1 MIYTLLHS
9 GQQHVSQLA
18 TEERMPMRNAWGM
31 AGGLVLML
39 MSVTAAS
46 AQFASSIEGTVTDS
60 SGAIVPGASVTI
72 INDATGATQTVTT
85 TSAGYYRFPA
95 LPGST
100 YTIRVSLSG
109 FKTAVQ
115 ERILLKA
122 DEIKTVNVGLESGE
136 VKEEVTVTGQAPLVE
151 TAQGRVSGLIETRQI
166 ESLPLMGRNFY
177 SLVVLTPGVVGR
189 ATGGGQAYAQSNSDL
204 YNNEFGVNMNANGAR
219 AESNNFLVDS
229 STVSSSQRSGVVN
242 INPNSESVQEVRI
255 SVNNFSAEYGRN
267 GSILVNV
274 ITKSG
279 ANAFNGSLGT
289 YYTNNTLQSKNYFQK
304 QTTGFKHPDYGRTEL
319 SWGVGGPVMKDRTFF
334 FTSGDVLRSDVA
346 VSGARTILTPEFIRF
361 MEQARPSNVSTY
373 IARNFPASFTPDRNF
388 RTAGQHL
395 NAACSG
401 TTAISSPIGPVPCNL
416 PVTGEGT
423 WNETSPRNGLQWT
436 ARLDHN
442 LRGGQDRIYGSF
454 NRTTTDKVGFGT
466 PEVYPGFTASS
477 PTSSMHFNTN
487 WTRIVSPSIL
497 NEVSFAWVRP
507 WGELLNPNPEI
518 PGVTVTGIAGYQVGW
533 GPNEFVQN
541 SFEWRDVLT
550 MTRGSHTMKV
560 GGAYTR
566 EHADNEASRV
576 FNRPTYGFNSVFD
589 FAADQPF
596 RQDQIAIDPRTAQ
609 PITQI
614 IRFHRTQSVSA
625 FVQNDWKARPNLSI
639 NAGLRYEGY
648 LNIYNAKRDMSNIQF
663 TTGGDL
669 RSRLP
674 TASVVERHY
683 YLEGGLWGGGMHSLA
698 PRASF
703 AWDPSREAKL
713 SIRGGIGRS
722 YERMSNQIW
731 DGEYQNLPAFA
742 TVSATVQDPVVRP
755 VFGLGR
761 NTTVPYDYPRPSG
774 LTAGLNQHGGLLNG
788 AGLVHVVDSDIKPM
802 YLDNWFL
809 GAQRSLWQNVVVEAD
824 YIGSRG
830 RNAYRKW
837 DINRFN
843 GDLFDGRLDR
853 ILPGFAAINYTDSSD
868 RSSFHGGTVA
878 AKVLREGLS
887 FGGAYTFG
895 RSTDYSSTFSATQR
909 PDAYGPPVQDKGRSD
924 FDVPHKVSLWSIWT
938 LPAPASGPGK
948 AILGGWN
955 ATGVLIAQ
963 SGTPFTVFCQG
974 RAFAPV
980 RDAAGTIVGNTGCDY
995 NADGLQF
1002 DRPNLPSFGPS
1013 LSGLSNDDFL
1023 SGIFKAADFP
1033 TPAPGTGGTLGRNT
1047 FRGPRYFNVDFAL
1060 SRGIKVP
1067 TLGRSGEVQ
1076 VRLEVFNLFNTT
1088 NLLPPQSNLTSSA
1101 FGRSTDALPGRIVQ
1115 FGGRFRF

>member
-1 MIYTLLHS
+1 MPTRKGWGVAS
-9 GQQHVSQLA
+9 G
-18 TEERMPMRNAWGM
+18 
-31 AGGLVLML
+31 LML
-39 MSVTAAS
+39 MLLSVATGAS
-46 AQFASSIEGTVTDS
+46 AQFASSIEGTISDS
-60 SGAIVPGASVTI
+60 TGAIVPGASVTI
-72 INDATGATQTVTT
+72 ANEATGTTQTVTT
-85 TSAGYYRFPA
+85 TGAGYCRFPA

-100 YTIRVSLSG
+100 YTVRVSLSG

-115 ERILLKA
+115 EHILLQA
-122 DEIKTVNVGLESGE
+122 AEIKTVNIVLESGQ
-136 VKEEVTVTGQAPLVE
+136 VKEEVTVTGKAPLIE
-151 TAQGRVSGLIETRQI
+151 TAEGRVSGLIETRQI

-177 SLVVLTPGVVGR
+177 SLVILTPGVVGR

-255 SVNNFSAEYGRN
+255 AVNNFSAENGRN

-279 ANAFNGSLGT
+279 TNALNASVGT

-304 QTTGFKHPDYGRTEL
+304 QAAAFSHPDYGRTEL
-319 SWGVGGPVMKDRTFF
+319 SWGVGGPVRKDGTFF

-346 VSGARTILTPEFIRF
+346 VSGARTILTPEYIRF
-361 MEQARPSNVSTY
+361 MEQARPSNFSTNM
-373 IARNFPASFTPDRNF
+373 AKNFPASFAPDRNF
-388 RTAGQHL
+388 RTAGQLL
-395 NAACSG
+395 NVACSG
-401 TTAISSPIGPVPCNL
+401 STPINSPIGAVPCNL

-423 WNETSPRNGLQWT
+423 WNETSPRNGFQWT
-436 ARLDHN
+436 ARVDHL

-487 WTRIVSPSIL
+487 WTRIISPTVL
-497 NEVSFAWVRP
+497 NEASFAWVRP
-507 WGELLNPNPEI
+507 WGELLNPHPEI
-518 PGVTVTGIAGYQVGW
+518 PGVTITGIAGYQVGW

-596 RQDQIAIDPRTAQ
+596 RQDQIAIDPATAA
-609 PITQI
+609 PITEI
-614 IRFHRTQSVSA
+614 IRFHRTQSVAA
-625 FVQNDWKARPNLSI
+625 FVQNDWKVRPNLSI
-639 NAGLRYEGY
+639 NVGVRYEGY
-648 LNIYNAKRDMSNIQF
+648 LNIFNTKRDMSNIQF

-669 RSRLP
+669 RTRL
-674 TASVVERHY
+674 ASANVVERHY
-683 YLEGGLWGGGMHSLA
+683 YLEGGLWDGGMHTLA

-703 AWDPSREAKL
+703 AWDPTREGKL
-713 SIRGGIGRS
+713 SIRGGLGRS
-722 YERMSNQIW
+722 YDRMSNQIW
-731 DGEYQNLPAFA
+731 DAEYQNLPAFA

-755 VFGLGR
+755 VFGFGQ
-761 NTTVPYDYPRPSG
+761 NTTVPYDYPRPTG
-774 LTAGLNQHGGLLNG
+774 LTAGLNEHGGLLNG
-788 AGLVHVVDSDIKPM
+788 AGVVHVVDSDIEPM

-809 GAQRSLWQNVVVEAD
+809 GVQRSFWQNVVFEAD
-824 YIGSRG
+824 YVGSRG

-837 DINRFN
+837 DINRFS

-853 ILPGFAAINYTDSSD
+853 ILPGFAGINYTDSSD
-868 RSSFHGGTVA
+868 RSSFHGGTIA
-878 AKVLREGLS
+878 AKVMRTALS

-895 RSTDYSSTFSATQR
+895 RSTDYSSTFSATPR
-909 PDAYGPPVQDKGRSD
+909 PDPFGPPDQDKGRSD
-924 FDVPHKVSLWSIWT
+924 FDVPQKVSLWSIWQVPGPT
-938 LPAPASGPGK
+938 SGVAK
-948 AILGGWN
+948 AILNGWY

-963 SGTPFTVFCQG
+963 SGTPFTVSCQG
-974 RAFAPV
+974 LAFAPI
-980 RDAAGTIVGNTGCDY
+980 RDAAGNIVGNSGCDY

-1002 DRPNLPSFGPS
+1002 DRPNVPTFGSS

-1023 SGIFKAADFP
+1023 RGIFAAADFP
-1033 TPAPGTGGTLGRNT
+1033 KPAPGIAGTLGRNT
-1047 FRGPRYFNVDFAL
+1047 YRGPRYFNVDFAV
-1060 SRGIKVP
+1060 SRAIKVP
-1067 TLGRSGEVQ
+1067 ALGRSGEVQ
-1076 VRLEVFNLFNTT
+1076 VRLEMFNLFNTT
-1088 NLLPPQSNLTSSA
+1088 NLLPPQSNLTNAA

>member
-1 MIYTLLHS
+1 MTK
-9 GQQHVSQLA
+9 
-18 TEERMPMRNAWGM
+18 RNPWGV
-31 AGGLVLML
+31 AGCSVLML
-39 MSVTAAS
+39 TCLATAAS

-60 SGAIVPGASVTI
+60 SGAIVPAASVTI
-72 INDATGATQTVTT
+72 TNEATGATQTLTT
-85 TSAGYYRFPA
+85 TGAGYYRFPA

-100 YTIRVSLSG
+100 YTLRVSLSG
-109 FKTAVQ
+109 FKTVVRSQ
-115 ERILLKA
+115 ILLQA
-122 DEIKTVNVGLESGE
+122 AETRTVNVTLQSGE
-136 VKEEVTVTGQAPLVE
+136 ILEEITVSGQAPLVE
-151 TAQGRVSGLIETRQI
+151 TAHGRVSGLIETAQV
-166 ESLPLMGRNFY
+166 EALPLMGRNFF

-242 INPNSESVQEVRI
+242 INPNSESVDEVRVA
-255 SVNNFSAEYGRN
+255 VNNFSAEHGRN
-267 GSILVNV
+267 GSVLVQV

-279 ANAFNGSLGT
+279 SNRLNGSLSS
-289 YYTNNTLQSKNYFQK
+289 YFTNNSLQSKNHFQK
-304 QTTGFKHPDYGRTEL
+304 QTTGFRHPDYGRTEV
-319 SWGVGGPVMKDRTFF
+319 SWGVGGPLAKDRTFF

-346 VSGARTILTPEFIRF
+346 VSGARTILTPEFIGF
-361 MEQARPSNVSTY
+361 MQQARPDNVSTF
-373 IARNFPASFTPDRNF
+373 IARSFPASFTPDRNF
-388 RTAGQHL
+388 RTAAQHL
-395 NAACSG
+395 NIACSG
-401 TTAISSPIGPVPCNL
+401 ATPINSPIGPVPCNL

-436 ARLDHN
+436 ARLDHHM
-442 LRGGQDRIYGSF
+442 RGGQDRIYGSF

-487 WTRIVSPSIL
+487 WTRIVSSSVV
-497 NEVSFAWVRP
+497 NEVSFGWVRP

-518 PGVTVTGIAGYQVGW
+518 PGVSVTGIQGYQVGW

-550 MTRGSHTMKV
+550 MTRGSHTMKL

-576 FNRPTYGFNSVFD
+576 FNRPTYNFNSVFD
-589 FAADQPF
+589 FAADQAF
-596 RQDQIAIDPRTAQ
+596 GQSQIAIDPRTGD
-609 PITQI
+609 PLTRI

-625 FVQNDWKARPNLSI
+625 FVQNDWKVRPNLSL

-648 LNIYNAKRDMSNIQF
+648 LNIFNAKNDMANIQF

-669 RSRLP
+669 RTRLT
-674 TASVVERHY
+674 TARMDARHY
-683 YLEGGLWGGGMHSLA
+683 YLEGGLWGGGMHTLA
-698 PRASF
+698 PRLSF
-703 AWDPSREAKL
+703 AWDPTRQAKM
-713 SIRGGIGRS
+713 SVRGGLGRS
-722 YERMSNQIW
+722 YDRMSNQIW
-731 DGEYQNLPAFA
+731 DGEYQNLPLFA
-742 TVSATVQDPVVRP
+742 ALNVTVQDPIARP

-761 NTTVPYDYPRPSG
+761 STTVPYDYPRPAG
-774 LTAGLNQHGGLLNG
+774 LTAGLNQHNGLLNG
-788 AGLVHVVDSDIKPM
+788 AALVHVVDSDINPM

-809 GAQRSLWQNVVVEAD
+809 GVQRSLTRNLVVEAD
-824 YIGSRG
+824 YIGSKG

-853 ILPGFAAINYTDSSD
+853 ILPGLSAINYTDSTD
-868 RSSFHGGTVA
+868 RSSFHGGTIS
-878 AKVLREGLS
+878 AKMLGAGLS

-895 RSTDYSSTFSATQR
+895 RSTDYSSTFSAVQR
-909 PDAYGPPVQDKGRSD
+909 PDAYGPADQDKGRSD
-924 FDVPHKVSLWSIWT
+924 FDVPQKVSLWSIWSI
-938 LPAPASGPGK
+938 PGPSSGVAR
-948 AILGGWN
+948 AILGGWQ

-963 SGTPFTVFCQG
+963 TGTPFTVFCQG
-974 RAFAPV
+974 RAFAAI
-980 RDAAGTIVGNTGCDY
+980 RDAAGNIIGNSGCDY

-1002 DRPNLPSFGPS
+1002 DRPDVPGFGSS

-1023 SGIFKAADFP
+1023 TGIFSASDFP
-1033 TPAPGTGGTLGRNT
+1033 TPAPGVAGTLGRNT
-1047 FRGPRYFNVDFAL
+1047 FRGPGYFNVDFAV
-1060 SRGIKVP
+1060 SRSIKVP
-1067 TLGRSGEVQ
+1067 RLGSGGEVQ
-1076 VRLEVFNLFNTT
+1076 IRLDTFNLFNTT
-1088 NLLPPQSNLTSSA
+1088 NLLQPQSNLTSAA

-1115 FGGRFRF
+1115 FGARIRF

>member
-1 MIYTLLHS
+1 MT
-9 GQQHVSQLA
+9 
-18 TEERMPMRNAWGM
+18 RPKAWGV
-31 AGGLVLML
+31 AGVLVLML
-39 MSVTAAS
+39 LGTATTAP

-72 INDATGATQTVTT
+72 TNDATGATQTVTT
-85 TSAGYYRFPA
+85 TGAGYYRFPA

-100 YTIRVSLSG
+100 YSLRVSLDG

-115 ERILLKA
+115 ADILLQA
-122 DEIKTVNVGLESGE
+122 AERRTVNVTLESGE
-136 VKEEVTVTGQAPLVE
+136 VLEEVTVRGQAQLVD
-151 TAQGRVSGLIETRQI
+151 TAEGRVSGLIETAQV
-166 ESLPLMGRNFY
+166 EALPLMGRNFF

-242 INPNSESVQEVRI
+242 INPNSESVQEVRVN
-255 SVNNFSAEYGRN
+255 VNNFSAEHGRN
-267 GSILVNV
+267 GSVLVQV

-279 ANAFNGSLGT
+279 SNTVNGSLST
-289 YYTNNTLQSKNYFQK
+289 YYTNNTFQAKNHFQK
-304 QTTGFKHPDYGRTEL
+304 QATGFRHPDYGRTEVT
-319 SWGVGGPVMKDRTFF
+319 WGFGGPVIRDRTFF

-346 VSGARTILTPEFIRF
+346 VSGARTILTPEFIAF
-361 MEQARPSNVSTY
+361 MQQARPDNVSTY
-373 IARNFPASFTPDRNF
+373 IARSFPASFAPDRNF

-395 NAACSG
+395 NVACAGAAL
-401 TTAISSPIGPVPCNL
+401 INSPIGPVPCNL

-423 WNETSPRNGLQWT
+423 WNETSPRNGFQWT
-436 ARLDHN
+436 ARLDHH
-442 LRGGQDRIYGSF
+442 LRDGQDRIYGSF

-466 PEVYPGFTASS
+466 PEVYPGFTAAS

-487 WTRIVSPSIL
+487 WTRIISPTVV
-497 NEVSFAWVRP
+497 NEASFGWVRP
-507 WGELLNPNPEI
+507 WGELLNPHPEI
-518 PGVTVTGIAGYQVGW
+518 PGVSVTGIQGYQVGW

-541 SFEWRDVLT
+541 SFEWRNVLT

-596 RQDQIAIDPRTAQ
+596 RQDQIAVDPGTGD
-609 PITQI
+609 PITRI
-614 IRFHRTQSVSA
+614 IRFHRTQSVST
-625 FVQNDWKARPNLSI
+625 FVQNDWKVRPNLSL
-639 NAGLRYEGY
+639 NLGLRYEGY
-648 LNIYNAKRDMSNIQF
+648 LNIYNAKADMANIEF
-663 TTGGDL
+663 VTSGDL
-669 RSRLP
+669 RSRLSE
-674 TASVVERHY
+674 ARVVQRKY
-683 YLEGGLWGGGMHSLA
+683 YLEGGLWGGGTHTLA
-698 PRASF
+698 PRLSF
-703 AWDPSREAKL
+703 AWDPTNEAKM

-722 YERMSNQIW
+722 YDRLSNQIW

-742 TVSATVQDPVVRP
+742 TLTATVQDPVVRP

-761 NTTVPYDYPRPSG
+761 STTLPYEYPRPAG

-788 AGLVHVVDSDIKPM
+788 AGLVHVVDSDIDAM

-809 GAQRSLWQNVVVEAD
+809 GLQRSLARSVVVEAN

-853 ILPGFAAINYTDSSD
+853 ILPGFSAINYTDSTD
-868 RSSFHGGTVA
+868 QSSFHGGTVSA
-878 AKVLREGLS
+878 RMLRSALS

-895 RSTDYSSTFSATQR
+895 RATDYSSTFSAAQR
-909 PDAYGPPVQDKGRSD
+909 PDAYGPPDQDKGRSD
-924 FDVPHKVSLWSIWT
+924 FDVPQKVSLWSIWSM
-938 LPAPASGPGK
+938 PGPSTGVAR
-948 AILGGWN
+948 AILGGWQ

-974 RAFAPV
+974 RAFAAI
-980 RDAAGTIVGNTGCDY
+980 RDAAGNIVGNSGCDY

-1002 DRPNLPSFGPS
+1002 DRPDIPSFGS
-1013 LSGLSNDDFL
+1013 SRSGLRNTDFL
-1023 SGIFKAADFP
+1023 SGIFQASDFP
-1033 TPAPGTGGTLGRNT
+1033 TPAPGMAGTLGRNT
-1047 FRGPRYFNVDFAL
+1047 FRGPRYFNVDFAI
-1060 SRGIKVP
+1060 SRAIRVP
-1067 TLGRSGEVQ
+1067 GLGRGGEVQ
-1076 VRLEVFNLFNTT
+1076 LRLETFNLFNTT
-1088 NLLPPQSNLTSSA
+1088 NLLPPQSNLTSAA

-1115 FGGRFRF
+1115 FGSRIRF

>member
-1 MIYTLLHS
+1 MH
-9 GQQHVSQLA
+9 
-18 TEERMPMRNAWGM
+18 RRKAWGV
-31 AGGLVLML
+31 ACGLALML
-39 MSVTAAS
+39 LPAATTVS
-46 AQFASSIEGTVTDS
+46 AQFASSIEGTITDS
-60 SGAIVPGASVTI
+60 TGALVPGASVTI
-72 INDATGATQTVTT
+72 GNDATGATQTVTT
-85 TSAGYYRFPA
+85 TGAGYYRFPA

-100 YTIRVSLSG
+100 YTVRVSLTG

-115 ERILLKA
+115 EGILLRA
-122 DEIKTVNVGLESGE
+122 AETKTVNIVLESGQ
-136 VKEEVTVTGQAPLVE
+136 VREEVTVTGQAPLVE
-151 TAQGRVSGLIETRQI
+151 TAQGRVSGLIDSRQI
-166 ESLPLMGRNFY
+166 ESLPVMGRNFF

-255 SVNNFSAEYGRN
+255 AVNNFSAEHGRN

-279 ANAFNGSLGT
+279 SNAFNGSFGS
-289 YYTNNTLQSKNYFQK
+289 YYTNNTLQSKNHFQK
-304 QTTGFKHPDYGRTEL
+304 QAAGFTHPDYGRTEV
-319 SWGVGGPVMKDRTFF
+319 SWGFGGPVRRDRTFF

-346 VSGARTILTPEFIRF
+346 VSGARTILTPDFIRF
-361 MEQARPSNVSTY
+361 MEQVRPNNLSTS
-373 IARNFPASFTPDRNF
+373 IAKNFPASFAPDRSF

-395 NAACSG
+395 NVACSG
-401 TTAISSPIGPVPCNL
+401 SAPVPSPLGPIPCDL

-442 LRGGQDRIYGSF
+442 LREGKDRIYGSF

-487 WTRIVSPSIL
+487 WTRIISPSVV
-497 NEVSFAWVRP
+497 NEASFAWVRP
-507 WGELLNPNPEI
+507 WGELLNPRPEI

-550 MTRGSHTMKV
+550 MTRGSHTLKA

-596 RQDQIAIDPRTAQ
+596 RQDQIAIDPRTAE
-609 PITQI
+609 PITRI
-614 IRFHRTQSVSA
+614 IRFHRTQSVAA

-639 NAGLRYEGY
+639 NAGVRYEGY
-648 LNIYNAKRDMSNIQF
+648 LNIYNAKHDMSNIQF
-663 TTGGDL
+663 TTATGDL
-669 RSRLP
+669 RTRLAD
-674 TASVVERHY
+674 ASVVERHY
-683 YLEGGLWGGGMHSLA
+683 YLEGGLWSGGMHTFA

-703 AWDPSREAKL
+703 AWDPSNEAKL
-713 SIRGGIGRS
+713 SIRGGVGRS
-722 YERMSNQIW
+722 YDRMSNQIW

-761 NTTVPYDYPRPSG
+761 NTTVPYDFPRPTG
-774 LTAGLNQHGGLLNG
+774 LAAGLNEHGGLLNG

-809 GAQRSLWQNVVVEAD
+809 GVQRSLWRDVVVEAD

-853 ILPGFAAINYTDSSD
+853 ILPGFASINYTDASD
-868 RSSFHGGTVA
+868 VSSFHGGTLA
-878 AKVLREGLS
+878 AKVLRDDIS

-909 PDAYGPPVQDKGRSD
+909 PDAYGPPGQEKGRSD
-924 FDVPHKVSLWSIWT
+924 FDVPHKVSLWSMWMV
-938 LPAPASGPGK
+938 PGPRSGIAK
-948 AILGGWN
+948 AILAGWH

-963 SGTPFTVFCQG
+963 SGTPFTVSCQG

-980 RDAAGTIVGNTGCDY
+980 RNSAGGIVGNTGCDY

-1002 DRPNLPSFGPS
+1002 DRPDVPAFGS
-1013 LSGLSNDDFL
+1013 SISGLNNDDFL
-1023 SGIFKAADFP
+1023 RGIFTASDFP
-1033 TPAPGTGGTLGRNT
+1033 TPAPGSAGTLGRNT

-1060 SRGIKVP
+1060 SRAIKAP
-1067 TLGRSGEVQ
+1067 ALGRSGEVQ
-1076 VRLEVFNLFNTT
+1076 LRIEMFNLLNNT
-1088 NLLPPQSNLTSSA
+1088 NLLAPQSNITSAA

>member
-1 MIYTLLHS
+1 MPTRRGWGVAS
-9 GQQHVSQLA
+9 G
-18 TEERMPMRNAWGM
+18 
-31 AGGLVLML
+31 LML
-39 MSVTAAS
+39 MLLSVATGAS
-46 AQFASSIEGTVTDS
+46 AQFASSIEGTISDS
-60 SGAIVPGASVTI
+60 TGAIVPGASVTI
-72 INDATGATQTVTT
+72 TNEATGTTQTVTT
-85 TSAGYYRFPA
+85 TGAGYYRFPA

-100 YTIRVSLSG
+100 YTVRVSLSG

-115 ERILLKA
+115 EHILLQA
-122 DEIKTVNVGLESGE
+122 AEIKTVNVVLESGQ
-136 VKEEVTVTGQAPLVE
+136 VKEEVTVTGKAPLIE
-151 TAQGRVSGLIETRQI
+151 TAEGRVSGLIETRQI

-255 SVNNFSAEYGRN
+255 AVNNFSAENGRN

-279 ANAFNGSLGT
+279 TNALNASVGT
-289 YYTNNTLQSKNYFQK
+289 YYTNNTLQSKNHFQK
-304 QTTGFKHPDYGRTEL
+304 QATAFSHPDYGRTEL
-319 SWGVGGPVMKDRTFF
+319 SWGVGGPVRRDGTFF

-361 MEQARPSNVSTY
+361 MEQARPGNTSTN
-373 IARNFPASFTPDRNF
+373 IAKNFPASFAADRNF

-395 NAACSG
+395 NVACSG
-401 TTAISSPIGPVPCNL
+401 DTPINSPVGAVPCNL

-436 ARLDHN
+436 GRVDHM

-487 WTRIVSPSIL
+487 WTRIISPTVV
-497 NEVSFAWVRP
+497 NEASFGWVRP
-507 WGELLNPNPEI
+507 WGELLNPHPEI
-518 PGVTVTGIAGYQVGW
+518 PGVTITGIAGYQVGW

-596 RQDQIAIDPRTAQ
+596 RQDQIAIDPATAA
-609 PITQI
+609 PITEI
-614 IRFHRTQSVSA
+614 IRFHRTQSVAA
-625 FVQNDWKARPNLSI
+625 FVQNDWKVRPNLSI

-648 LNIYNAKRDMSNIQF
+648 LNIYNTKRDMSNIQF

-669 RSRLP
+669 RTRL
-674 TASVVERHY
+674 ASANIVERHY
-683 YLEGGLWGGGMHSLA
+683 YLEGGLWDGGMHTLA

-703 AWDPSREAKL
+703 AWDPTHEAKL

-722 YERMSNQIW
+722 YDRMSNQIW
-731 DGEYQNLPAFA
+731 DAEYQNLPAFA
-742 TVSATVQDPVVRP
+742 TLSATVQDPVVRP
-755 VFGLGR
+755 VFGFGR
-761 NTTVPYDYPRPSG
+761 NTSVPYDYPRPSG
-774 LTAGLNQHGGLLNG
+774 LTAGLNSHGGLLNG
-788 AGLVHVVDSDIKPM
+788 AGAVHVVDSDTKPM

-809 GAQRSLWQNVVVEAD
+809 GVQRSLWQNVVVEAD
-824 YIGSRG
+824 YVGSRG

-868 RSSFHGGTVA
+868 QSSFHGGTIS
-878 AKVLREGLS
+878 AKVLRNDLS

-895 RSTDYSSTFSATQR
+895 RSTDFSSTFSATQR
-909 PDAYGPPVQDKGRSD
+909 PDAYGAPGQDKGRSD
-924 FDVPHKVSLWSIWT
+924 FDVPHKVSLWSIWEI
-938 LPAPASGPGK
+938 PGPESGIGK
-948 AILGGWN
+948 AIFGGWH
-955 ATGVLIAQ
+955 ATGVMIAQ
-963 SGTPFTVFCQG
+963 TGTPFTVSCQG
-974 RAFAPV
+974 LGFSAI
-980 RDAAGTIVGNTGCDY
+980 RDAAGNIVGNSGCDY

-1002 DRPNLPSFGPS
+1002 DRPNLPTFGSS

-1023 SGIFKAADFP
+1023 RGIFVASDFP
-1033 TPAPGTGGTLGRNT
+1033 KPAPGTAGTLGRNT
-1047 FRGPRYFNVDFAL
+1047 YRGPRYFNVDFAV
-1060 SRGIKVP
+1060 SRAIKVP
-1067 TLGRSGEVQ
+1067 ALGRSGEVQ
-1076 VRLEVFNLFNTT
+1076 VRLEMFNLFNTT
-1088 NLLPPQSNLTSSA
+1088 NLLPPQSILTNAA

>member
-1 MIYTLLHS
+1 VVSGLL
-9 GQQHVSQLA
+9 
-18 TEERMPMRNAWGM
+18 
-31 AGGLVLML
+31 LML
-39 MSVTAAS
+39 LSIATGAS
-46 AQFASSIEGTVTDS
+46 AQFASSIEGTVTDAT
-60 SGAIVPGASVTI
+60 GAIVPGASVTI
-72 INDATGATQTVTT
+72 INEATGATQAVTT
-85 TSAGYYRFPA
+85 TDAGYYRFPA
-95 LPGST
+95 LASST
-100 YTIRVSLSG
+100 YTVRVTLTG

-115 ERILLKA
+115 DRILLQA
-122 DEIKTVNVGLESGE
+122 AETKTVNVVLESGE
-136 VKEEVTVTGQAPLVE
+136 VKEEVTVSGQAPLVE
-151 TAQGRVSGLIETRQI
+151 TSEGRVSGLIETRQI

-255 SVNNFSAEYGRN
+255 AVNNFSAENGRN

-279 ANAFNGSLGT
+279 TNAFSASVGT
-289 YYTNNTLQSKNYFQK
+289 YYTNNSLQSKNYFQK
-304 QTTGFKHPDYGRTEL
+304 QTTGFTHPDYGRTEL
-319 SWGVGGPVMKDRTFF
+319 SWGVGGPIKRDGTFF

-361 MEQARPSNVSTY
+361 MEQVRPGNTSTNM
-373 IARNFPASFTPDRNF
+373 ASDFPASFTPDRNF

-395 NAACSG
+395 GVACSG
-401 TTAISSPIGPVPCNL
+401 ATPINSPIGLVPCNL

-423 WNETSPRNGLQWT
+423 WNETSPRNGFQWT
-436 ARLDHN
+436 GRVDHM

-487 WTRIVSPSIL
+487 WTRILSPTVV
-497 NEVSFAWVRP
+497 NEASFGWVRP
-507 WGELLNPNPEI
+507 WGELLNPHPEI

-596 RQDQIAIDPRTAQ
+596 RQDQIAIDPATAA
-609 PITQI
+609 PITEI
-614 IRFHRTQSVSA
+614 IRFHRTQSIAA
-625 FVQNDWKARPNLSI
+625 FVQNDWKVRPNLSI

-648 LNIYNAKRDMSNIQF
+648 LNIYNTKRDMSNIQF
-663 TTGGDL
+663 TTDSGDL

-674 TASVVERHY
+674 SANVVARHY
-683 YLEGGLWGGGMHSLA
+683 YLEGGLWDGGMHTLA

-703 AWDPSREAKL
+703 AWDPTHQGKM

-722 YERMSNQIW
+722 YDRMSNQIW
-731 DGEYQNLPAFA
+731 DAEYQNLPLFA

-755 VFGLGR
+755 VFGYGR
-761 NTTVPYDYPRPSG
+761 NTTVPYDYPRPTG
-774 LTAGLNQHGGLLNG
+774 LTAGLNSHGGLLNG
-788 AGLVHVVDSDIKPM
+788 AGVVHVVDSDIKPM

-809 GAQRSLWQNVVVEAD
+809 GVQRSIWQNVVVEAD
-824 YIGSRG
+824 YVGSRG

-868 RSSFHGGTVA
+868 LSSFHGGTVS
-878 AKVLREGLS
+878 AKVIRQDLS

-909 PDAYGPPVQDKGRSD
+909 PDAYGPPDQDKGRSD
-924 FDVPHKVSLWSIWT
+924 FDVPQKVSLWSTWAIPSPT
-938 LPAPASGPGK
+938 SGLAR
-948 AILGGWN
+948 AIFGGWN
-955 ATGVLIAQ
+955 ANGVLIAQ

-974 RAFAPV
+974 SAFAPI
-980 RDAAGTIVGNTGCDY
+980 RDAAGNIVGNSGCDY
-995 NADGLQF
+995 NADGTQF
-1002 DRPNLPSFGPS
+1002 DRPNVPVFGSS

-1023 SGIFKAADFP
+1023 RGIFAAADFP
-1033 TPAPGTGGTLGRNT
+1033 KPAPGLGGTLGRNT
-1047 FRGPRYFNVDFAL
+1047 YRGPRYFNVDFAVI
-1060 SRGIKVP
+1060 RHIKVP
-1067 TLGRSGEVQ
+1067 AVGDSAELQ
-1076 VRLEVFNLFNTT
+1076 VRLEMFNLFNTT
-1088 NLLPPQSNLTSSA
+1088 NLLPPQSNLTNAA

>member
-1 MIYTLLHS
+1 MTRRKPRGVVGSVGVMLLC
-9 GQQHVSQLA
+9 VA
-18 TEERMPMRNAWGM
+18 
-31 AGGLVLML
+31 
-39 MSVTAAS
+39 TAAH
-46 AQFASSIEGTVTDS
+46 AQFSSSIEGTVTDS
-60 SGAIVPGASVTI
+60 SGAIVPGAAVTI
-72 INDATGATQTVTT
+72 VNDATGATQTVATT
-85 TSAGYYRFPA
+85 GAGYYRFPA

-100 YTIRVSLSG
+100 YTLRVSLEG

-115 ERILLKA
+115 AEILLQA
-122 DEIKTVNVGLESGE
+122 AERKTVNVTLESGQLQ
-136 VKEEVTVTGQAPLVE
+136 EEVTVRGQAPLVE
-151 TAQGRVSGLIETRQI
+151 TAEGRVSGLIETTQV
-166 ESLPLMGRNFY
+166 EALPLMGRNFF

-242 INPNSESVQEVRI
+242 INPNSESVQEVRVA
-255 SVNNFSAEYGRN
+255 VNNFSAEHGRN
-267 GSILVNV
+267 GSVLVQV

-279 ANAFNGSLGT
+279 SNTLNGSLSS
-289 YYTNNTLQSKNYFQK
+289 YYTNNSLQSKNYFQK
-304 QTTGFKHPDYGRTEL
+304 QATAFRHPDYGRTEVT
-319 SWGVGGPVMKDRTFF
+319 WGFGGPVIRDRTFF

-346 VSGARTILTPEFIRF
+346 VSGARTILTPEFINF
-361 MEQARPSNVSTY
+361 MQQARQNNVSTY
-373 IARNFPASFTPDRNF
+373 IARSFPASFAPDRNF
-388 RTAGQHL
+388 QTAGQHL
-395 NAACSG
+395 NAACAG
-401 TTAISSPIGPVPCNL
+401 ATLIASPIGPVPCNL

-423 WNETSPRNGLQWT
+423 WNETSPRNGFQWT
-436 ARLDHN
+436 ARLDHQ
-442 LRGGQDRIYGSF
+442 LRGGRDRIYGSF

-487 WTRIVSPSIL
+487 WTRIVSPTVV
-497 NEVSFAWVRP
+497 NELSFGWVRP
-507 WGELLNPNPEI
+507 WGELLNPYPEI

-541 SFEWRDVLT
+541 SFEWRNVLT

-589 FAADQPF
+589 FAADEPF
-596 RQDQIAIDPRTAQ
+596 RQDQIAVDPRTGD
-609 PITQI
+609 PISRI
-614 IRFHRTQSVSA
+614 IRFHRTQSASA
-625 FVQNDWKARPNLSI
+625 FVQNDWKVRPNLSL
-639 NAGLRYEGY
+639 NVGLRYEGY
-648 LNIYNAKRDMSNIQF
+648 LNIYNAKADMSNIEF
-663 TTGGDL
+663 TTSGDL
-669 RSRLP
+669 QTRL
-674 TASVVERHY
+674 ASARVVQRRY
-683 YLEGGLWGGGMHSLA
+683 YLDGGLWGGGTHTLA

-703 AWDPSREAKL
+703 AWDPTNEAKM
-713 SIRGGIGRS
+713 SVRGGIGRS
-722 YERMSNQIW
+722 YDRLSNQIW

-742 TVSATVQDPVVRP
+742 TLTATVQDPLVRP

-761 NTTVPYDYPRPSG
+761 NTAVPYDYPRPSG

-788 AGLVHVVDSDIKPM
+788 AGLVHVVDSDVDAM

-809 GAQRSLWQNVVVEAD
+809 GVQRSLAQNVVVEAD

-837 DINRFN
+837 DVNRFN

-853 ILPGFAAINYTDSSD
+853 ILPGFSSINYTDSTD
-868 RSSFHGGTVA
+868 ESSFHGGTVS
-878 AKVLREGLS
+878 AKMLRTSLS

-895 RSTDYSSTFSATQR
+895 RATDHSSTFSAPQR
-909 PDAYGPPVQDKGRSD
+909 PDAYGPVDQDKGRAD
-924 FDVPHKVSLWSIWT
+924 FDVPQKVSLWSIWSI
-938 LPAPASGPGK
+938 PGPPSGMTR
-948 AILGGWN
+948 AILGGWQ

-963 SGTPFTVFCQG
+963 SGTSFTVSCQG

-980 RDAAGTIVGNTGCDY
+980 RDAGGAIVGNNGCDY

-1002 DRPNLPSFGPS
+1002 DRPNVPAFGPS
-1013 LSGLSNDDFL
+1013 LSGLTNDDFL
-1023 SGIFKAADFP
+1023 NGIFQASDFP
-1033 TPAPGTGGTLGRNT
+1033 TPAPGMAGTLGRNT
-1047 FRGPRYFNVDFAL
+1047 YRGPRYFNVDFAL
-1060 SRGIKVP
+1060 SRTIRIPG
-1067 TLGRSGEVQ
+1067 LGRGGDVQ
-1076 VRLEVFNLFNTT
+1076 LRLETFNLFNTT
-1088 NLLPPQSNLTSSA
+1088 NLLPPQSNLTSAA

-1115 FGGRFRF
+1115 FGSRIRF